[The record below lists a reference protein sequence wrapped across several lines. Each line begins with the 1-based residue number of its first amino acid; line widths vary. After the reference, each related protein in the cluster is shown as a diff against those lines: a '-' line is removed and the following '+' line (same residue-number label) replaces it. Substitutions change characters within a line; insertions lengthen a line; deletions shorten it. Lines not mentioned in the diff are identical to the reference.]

1 MRLEKF
7 YKDFK
12 STSAVSSSFHQN
24 ASEGYFQID
33 NDGSRKFVP
42 YDKNEMGKIHGLL
55 SPGKNHY
62 NHMKWTK
69 THEWKD
75 QEKAKKSRWKK
86 TRIAGGLNTV
96 SK

>member
-7 YKDFK
+7 HKEFK

-24 ASEGYFQID
+24 VSDGYVQID
-33 NDGSRKFVP
+33 EDGSRKFIP
-42 YDKNEMGKIHGLL
+42 YDKNDMGHIHSLL
-55 SPGKNHY
+55 SPGGNRYK
-62 NHMKWTK
+62 HMKWTK

-75 QEKAKKSRWKK
+75 QEKAKKSRWKR
-86 TRIAGGLNTV
+86 TPVMGGLNTV